1 MENILP
7 EEVMNVLNAIYAFI
21 NKPFLTAGSINISI
35 LTLLLFIP
43 AIIIAKK
50 IGKLSGHL
58 VKMSIQNK
66 KHLSE
71 TYQFRIVKIV
81 SYGITILALF
91 IGFTML
97 GINLSSVAVIL
108 GALGIGVGFGLQTLI
123 SNFSAGLVI
132 LFTGPIKEGDRITI
146 SGTEGYITKINF
158 INTIVTTLVNETL
171 IVPNSI
177 LISEVCH
184 SHTFGDD
191 KSVAIDT
198 TIKIDYSADV
208 DKAMK
213 VMAETLEKNPAN
225 KKGAKAD
232 VRIAS
237 FEELGIQLIAYITIA
252 NVDDK
257 GTAKSWNNI
266 ALVHA
271 FQEQGIPLPSRR
283 IQIKNI

>member
-7 EEVMNVLNAIYAFI
+7 ESVMDVLNAIYAFI
-21 NKPFLTAGSINISI
+21 NKPFLTAGSISISI

-43 AIIIAKK
+43 VIIIAQK
-50 IGKLSGHL
+50 IGKLVGKL
-58 VKMSIQNK
+58 VKMSMKNK
-66 KHLSE
+66 PLSD
-71 TYQFRIVKIV
+71 TYKFRIVKFV
-81 SYGITILALF
+81 SYGVTIIALF
-91 IGFTML
+91 IGMTML
-97 GINLSSVAVIL
+97 GINLSSIAVIL

-132 LFTGPIKEGDRITI
+132 LFTGPIKEGDRVTI
-146 SGTEGYITKINF
+146 NGTEGYITKINF
-158 INTIVTTLVNETL
+158 INTVVTTLVNETL

-191 KSVAIDT
+191 KSVAIET

-213 VMAETLEKNPAN
+213 VMAETIEKNPAN
-225 KKGAKAD
+225 KEGAKAD

-252 NVDDK
+252 DVADK

-283 IQIKNI
+283 IQVKNI

>member
-7 EEVMNVLNAIYAFI
+7 ESVMDVLNAIYAFI

-43 AIIIAKK
+43 VIIIAQKT
-50 IGKLSGHL
+50 GKLVGK
-58 VKMSIQNK
+58 VIKFSIKNK
-66 KHLSE
+66 PISE
-71 TYQFRIVKIV
+71 TSQFRIVKIV
-81 SYGITILALF
+81 SYGITVLALF

-97 GINLSSVAVIL
+97 GINLSSIAVIL

-158 INTIVTTLVNETL
+158 ISTVVTTLVNETL
-171 IVPNSI
+171 IVPNSM

-213 VMAETLEKNPAN
+213 VMAETIEKNPAN
-225 KKGAKAD
+225 KEGAKAD

-271 FQEQGIPLPSRR
+271 FQEQGIPLPSRK

>member
-7 EEVMNVLNAIYAFI
+7 ESVMDVLNAIYAFI

-43 AIIIAKK
+43 VIIIAQK
-50 IGKLSGHL
+50 IGKLVGKL
-58 VKMSIQNK
+58 VKFSIKNK
-66 KHLSE
+66 PVSE
-71 TYQFRIVKIV
+71 TYQFLIVKIV
-81 SYGITILALF
+81 SYGVTILALF
-91 IGFTML
+91 VGFTML
-97 GINLSSVAVIL
+97 GINLSSIAVIL

-146 SGTEGYITKINF
+146 AGTEGYITKINF
-158 INTIVTTLVNETL
+158 ISTVVTTLVNETL
-171 IVPNSI
+171 IVPNSM

-184 SHTFGDD
+184 SHTYGDD

-225 KKGAKAD
+225 KEGAKAD

>member
-7 EEVMNVLNAIYAFI
+7 ESVMDVLNAIYAFI

-43 AIIIAKK
+43 VVIIAQK
-50 IGKLSGHL
+50 IGKVVGKL
-58 VKMSIQNK
+58 VKLSLKNK
-66 KHLSE
+66 PFSE

-81 SYGITILALF
+81 SYGITVLALF
-91 IGFTML
+91 IGLTML
-97 GINLSSVAVIL
+97 GINLSSIAVIL

-132 LFTGPIKEGDRITI
+132 LFTGPIKEGDRITVNGI
-146 SGTEGYITKINF
+146 EGYITKINF
-158 INTIVTTLVNETL
+158 ISTVVTNLVNETL

-213 VMAETLEKNPAN
+213 VMAETIEKNPAN
-225 KKGAKAD
+225 KEGAKAD

-252 NVDDK
+252 DVANK

>member
-7 EEVMNVLNAIYAFI
+7 ESVMDVLNAIYAFI

-43 AIIIAKK
+43 VIIIAQK
-50 IGKLSGHL
+50 IGKLVGKVIKL
-58 VKMSIQNK
+58 SIKNK
-66 KHLSE
+66 PISE
-71 TYQFRIVKIV
+71 TSQFRIVKIV
-81 SYGITILALF
+81 SYGITVLALF

-97 GINLSSVAVIL
+97 GINLSSIAVIL

-158 INTIVTTLVNETL
+158 ISTVVTTLMNETL
-171 IVPNSI
+171 IVPNSM

-225 KKGAKAD
+225 KEGAKAD

-237 FEELGIQLIAYITIA
+237 FEELGIQLVAYITIA

>member
-21 NKPFLTAGSINISI
+21 NKPFLSAGSINISI

-43 AIIIAKK
+43 VIIIAQK
-50 IGKLSGHL
+50 IGKIVGKI
-58 VKMSIQNK
+58 VKFSIKNK
-66 KHLSE
+66 PVSE
-71 TYQFRIVKIV
+71 TSQFRIVKIV
-81 SYGITILALF
+81 SYGITVLALF

-97 GINLSSVAVIL
+97 GINLSSIAVIL

-146 SGTEGYITKINF
+146 AGTEGYITKINF
-158 INTIVTTLVNETL
+158 ICTVVTTLMNETL
-171 IVPNSI
+171 IVPNSM

-225 KKGAKAD
+225 QEGAKAD
-232 VRIAS
+232 VRSAS
-237 FEELGIQLIAYITIA
+237 FEELGIQRNAYIKIA

>member
-1 MENILP
+1 MENIIP
-7 EEVMNVLNAIYAFI
+7 ENVMNVLTAIYEVI

-43 AIIIAKK
+43 VIALSKY
-50 IGKLSGHL
+50 IGKMVGQI
-58 VKMSIQNK
+58 VKHTIKNK

-81 SYGITILALF
+81 SYGITVLALF
-91 IGFTML
+91 IGLTAL
-97 GINLSSVAVIL
+97 GINLSSIAVIL

-132 LFTGPIKEGDRITI
+132 LFTGPVKEGDRITVN
-146 SGTEGYITKINF
+146 GTEGYITKINF
-158 INTIVTTLVNETL
+158 ISTVVTTLMNETL

-177 LISEVCH
+177 LISDVCH

-191 KSVAIDT
+191 KSVAIET

-208 DKAMK
+208 DKALK

-225 KKGAKAD
+225 QKGAKAD

-237 FEELGIQLIAYITIA
+237 FEELGIQLVAYTTIA

>member
-21 NKPFLTAGSINISI
+21 NKPFLSAGSINISI

-43 AIIIAKK
+43 VIIIAQK
-50 IGKLSGHL
+50 IGKIVGKI
-58 VKMSIQNK
+58 VKFSIKNK
-66 KHLSE
+66 PVSE
-71 TYQFRIVKIV
+71 TSQFRIVKIV
-81 SYGITILALF
+81 SYGITVLALF

-97 GINLSSVAVIL
+97 GINLSSIAVIL

-146 SGTEGYITKINF
+146 AGTEGYITKINF
-158 INTIVTTLVNETL
+158 ISTVVTTLMNETL
-171 IVPNSI
+171 IVPNSM

-225 KKGAKAD
+225 QEGTKAD

-237 FEELGIQLIAYITIA
+237 FEELGIQLIAYIKIA

>member
-7 EEVMNVLNAIYAFI
+7 ESVMDVLNAIYAFI

-43 AIIIAKK
+43 VIIIAQKT
-50 IGKLSGHL
+50 GKLVGK
-58 VKMSIQNK
+58 VIKFSIKNK
-66 KHLSE
+66 PISE
-71 TYQFRIVKIV
+71 TSQFRIVKIV
-81 SYGITILALF
+81 SYGITVLALF

-97 GINLSSVAVIL
+97 GINLSSIAVIL

-158 INTIVTTLVNETL
+158 ISTVVTTLMNETL
-171 IVPNSI
+171 IVPNSM

-213 VMAETLEKNPAN
+213 VMAETIEKNPAN
-225 KKGAKAD
+225 KEGAKAD

-271 FQEQGIPLPSRR
+271 FQEQGIPLPSRK

>member
-1 MENILP
+1 MGNIFP

-43 AIIIAKK
+43 VIIIAQK
-50 IGKLSGHL
+50 IGKLVGK
-58 VKMSIQNK
+58 VIKFSIKNK
-66 KHLSE
+66 PISE
-71 TYQFRIVKIV
+71 TSQFRIVKIV
-81 SYGITILALF
+81 SYVITVLALF

-97 GINLSSVAVIL
+97 GINLSSIAVIL

-146 SGTEGYITKINF
+146 AGTEGYITKINF
-158 INTIVTTLVNETL
+158 ISTVVTTLMNETL
-171 IVPNSI
+171 IVPNSM

-213 VMAETLEKNPAN
+213 VMAETIEKNPAN
-225 KKGAKAD
+225 KEGAKAD

>member
-7 EEVMNVLNAIYAFI
+7 ESVMDVLNAIYAFI
-21 NKPFLTAGSINISI
+21 NKPFLSAGSINISI

-43 AIIIAKK
+43 VIIIAQK
-50 IGKLSGHL
+50 IGKLVGKL
-58 VKMSIQNK
+58 LKFSIKNK
-66 KHLSE
+66 PISE
-71 TYQFRIVKIV
+71 TSQFRIVKIV
-81 SYGITILALF
+81 SYGITVLALF

-97 GINLSSVAVIL
+97 GINLSSIAVSL

-146 SGTEGYITKINF
+146 AGTEGYITKINF
-158 INTIVTTLVNETL
+158 ISTVVTTLMNETL
-171 IVPNSI
+171 IVPNSM

-225 KKGAKAD
+225 QEGAKAD

-237 FEELGIQLIAYITIA
+237 FEELGIQLIAYIKIA

>member
-7 EEVMNVLNAIYAFI
+7 ESVMNVLSDIYEVI

-43 AIIIAKK
+43 VIVIAQN
-50 IGKLSGHL
+50 IGKLVGKL
-58 VKMSIQNK
+58 VKFSIKNK
-66 KHLSE
+66 PITE
-71 TYQFRIVKIV
+71 THQFRIVKIV
-81 SYGITILALF
+81 SYGITVLALF
-91 IGFTML
+91 IGLTAL
-97 GINLSSVAVIL
+97 GINLSSIAVIL

-123 SNFSAGLVI
+123 SNFSAGLFI
-132 LFTGPIKEGDRITI
+132 LFTGPIKEGDRITVA
-146 SGTEGYITKINF
+146 GTEGYITKINF
-158 INTIVTTLVNETL
+158 ISTVVTTLMNETL

-184 SHTFGDD
+184 SHTYGDD
-191 KSVAIDT
+191 KSVAIET
-198 TIKIDYSADV
+198 TIKIDYTADV

-213 VMAETLEKNPAN
+213 VMAETLEKSPYN
-225 KKGAKAD
+225 KKDAKAD
-232 VRIAS
+232 VRIGS
-237 FEELGIQLIAYITIA
+237 FEELGIQLVSYITIA

-257 GTAKSWNNI
+257 GVAKSWNNI

-271 FQEQGIPLPSRR
+271 FQEQGIPLPSRK

>member
-21 NKPFLTAGSINISI
+21 NKPFLSAGSINISI

-43 AIIIAKK
+43 VIIIAQK
-50 IGKLSGHL
+50 IGKIVGKI
-58 VKMSIQNK
+58 VKFSIKNK
-66 KHLSE
+66 PVSE
-71 TYQFRIVKIV
+71 TSQFRIVKIV
-81 SYGITILALF
+81 SYGITVLALF

-97 GINLSSVAVIL
+97 GINLSSIAVIL

-146 SGTEGYITKINF
+146 AGTEGYITKINF
-158 INTIVTTLVNETL
+158 ISTVVTTLMNETL
-171 IVPNSI
+171 IVPNSM

-225 KKGAKAD
+225 QEGAKAD

-237 FEELGIQLIAYITIA
+237 FEELGIQLIAYIKIA

>member
-7 EEVMNVLNAIYAFI
+7 ESVMDVLNAIYAFI
-21 NKPFLTAGSINISI
+21 NKPFLTAGSISISI

-43 AIIIAKK
+43 VIIIAQK
-50 IGKLSGHL
+50 IGKLVGKL
-58 VKMSIQNK
+58 VKFSLKNK
-66 KHLSE
+66 PVSE
-71 TYQFRIVKIV
+71 TYQFRIVKFV
-81 SYGITILALF
+81 SYGVTIVALF
-91 IGFTML
+91 IGLTML
-97 GINLSSVAVIL
+97 GINLSSIAVIL

-132 LFTGPIKEGDRITI
+132 LFTGPIKEGDRVTV
-146 SGTEGYITKINF
+146 SGAEGYITKINF
-158 INTIVTTLVNETL
+158 INTVVTTLVNETL

-213 VMAETLEKNPAN
+213 VMAETIEKNPAN
-225 KKGAKAD
+225 KEGAKAD

-252 NVDDK
+252 DVANK

>member
-21 NKPFLTAGSINISI
+21 NKPFLSAGSINISI

-43 AIIIAKK
+43 VIIIAQK
-50 IGKLSGHL
+50 IGKIVGKI
-58 VKMSIQNK
+58 VKFSIKNK
-66 KHLSE
+66 PVSE
-71 TYQFRIVKIV
+71 TSQFRIVKIV
-81 SYGITILALF
+81 SYGITVLALF

-97 GINLSSVAVIL
+97 GINLSSIAVIL

-146 SGTEGYITKINF
+146 AGTEGYITKINF
-158 INTIVTTLVNETL
+158 ISTVVTTLMNETL
-171 IVPNSI
+171 IVPNSM

-198 TIKIDYSADV
+198 TIKSDYSADV

-225 KKGAKAD
+225 QEGAKAD

-237 FEELGIQLIAYITIA
+237 FEELGIQLIAYIKIA

>member
-7 EEVMNVLNAIYAFI
+7 ESVMDVLNAIYAFI

-43 AIIIAKK
+43 VIIIAQK
-50 IGKLSGHL
+50 IGKIVGK
-58 VKMSIQNK
+58 VIKFSIKNK
-66 KHLSE
+66 PISE
-71 TYQFRIVKIV
+71 TSQFRIVKIV
-81 SYGITILALF
+81 SYGITVLALF

-97 GINLSSVAVIL
+97 GINLSSIAVIL

-158 INTIVTTLVNETL
+158 ISTVVTTLMNETL
-171 IVPNSI
+171 IVPNSM

-191 KSVAIDT
+191 KSVAIDA

-213 VMAETLEKNPAN
+213 VMAETIEKNPAN
-225 KKGAKAD
+225 KEGAKAD

-252 NVDDK
+252 DVADK

>member
-7 EEVMNVLNAIYAFI
+7 ESVMDVLNAIYAFI
-21 NKPFLTAGSINISI
+21 NKPFLTAGSISISI

-43 AIIIAKK
+43 VIIIAQK
-50 IGKLSGHL
+50 IGKLVGK
-58 VKMSIQNK
+58 VIKFSIKNK
-66 KHLSE
+66 PISE
-71 TYQFRIVKIV
+71 TSQFRIVKIV
-81 SYGITILALF
+81 SYGITVLALF

-97 GINLSSVAVIL
+97 GINLSSIAVIL

-158 INTIVTTLVNETL
+158 ISTVVTTLMNETL
-171 IVPNSI
+171 IVPHSM
-177 LISEVCH
+177 LIPEVCH

-225 KKGAKAD
+225 KEGAKAD

-237 FEELGIQLIAYITIA
+237 FEELGIQLVAYITIA

-271 FQEQGIPLPSRR
+271 FQEQGIPLPSRK

>member
-7 EEVMNVLNAIYAFI
+7 ESVMDVLNAIYAFI
-21 NKPFLTAGSINISI
+21 NKPFLTAGSISISI

-43 AIIIAKK
+43 VIIIAQK
-50 IGKLSGHL
+50 IGKLVGKL
-58 VKMSIQNK
+58 VKMSMKNK
-66 KHLSE
+66 PLSD
-71 TYQFRIVKIV
+71 TYKFRIVKFV
-81 SYGITILALF
+81 SYGVTIIALF
-91 IGFTML
+91 IGMTML
-97 GINLSSVAVIL
+97 GINLSSIAVIL

-132 LFTGPIKEGDRITI
+132 LFTGPIKEGDRVTI
-146 SGTEGYITKINF
+146 NGTEGYITKINF
-158 INTIVTTLVNETL
+158 INTVVTTLVNETL

-213 VMAETLEKNPAN
+213 VMAETIEKNPAN
-225 KKGAKAD
+225 KEGAKAD

-252 NVDDK
+252 DVADK

-283 IQIKNI
+283 IQVKNI

>member
-7 EEVMNVLNAIYAFI
+7 ESVMNVLSAIYEVI

-43 AIIIAKK
+43 VIVIAQN
-50 IGKLSGHL
+50 IGKLVGKL
-58 VKMSIQNK
+58 VKFSIKNK
-66 KHLSE
+66 PITE
-71 TYQFRIVKIV
+71 THQFRIVKIV
-81 SYGITILALF
+81 SYGITVLALF
-91 IGFTML
+91 IGLTAL
-97 GINLSSVAVIL
+97 GINLSSIAVIL

-132 LFTGPIKEGDRITI
+132 LFTGPIKEGDRIPVA
-146 SGTEGYITKINF
+146 GTEGYITKINF
-158 INTIVTTLVNETL
+158 ISTVVTTLMNETL

-184 SHTFGDD
+184 SHTYGDD
-191 KSVAIDT
+191 KSVAIET
-198 TIKIDYSADV
+198 TIKIDYTADV

-213 VMAETLEKNPAN
+213 VMAETLEKSPYN
-225 KKGAKAD
+225 KKDAKAD
-232 VRIAS
+232 VRIGS
-237 FEELGIQLIAYITIA
+237 FEELGIQLVSYITIA

-257 GTAKSWNNI
+257 GVAKSWNNI

-271 FQEQGIPLPSRR
+271 FQEQGIPLPSRK

>member
-7 EEVMNVLNAIYAFI
+7 ESVMDVLNAIYAFI

-43 AIIIAKK
+43 VIIIAQK
-50 IGKLSGHL
+50 IGKLVGKVIKL
-58 VKMSIQNK
+58 SIKNK
-66 KHLSE
+66 PISE
-71 TYQFRIVKIV
+71 TSQFRIVKIV
-81 SYGITILALF
+81 SYGITVLALF

-97 GINLSSVAVIL
+97 GINLSSIAVIL

-158 INTIVTTLVNETL
+158 ISTVVTTLMNETL
-171 IVPNSI
+171 IVPNSM

-213 VMAETLEKNPAN
+213 VMAETIEKNPAN
-225 KKGAKAD
+225 KEGAKAD

-271 FQEQGIPLPSRR
+271 FQEQGIPLPSRK

>member
-7 EEVMNVLNAIYAFI
+7 ESVMDVLNAIYAFI

-43 AIIIAKK
+43 VIIIAQK
-50 IGKLSGHL
+50 IGKLVGKVIKL
-58 VKMSIQNK
+58 SIKNK
-66 KHLSE
+66 PISE
-71 TYQFRIVKIV
+71 TSQFRIVKIV
-81 SYGITILALF
+81 SYGITVLALF

-97 GINLSSVAVIL
+97 GINLSSIAVIL

-158 INTIVTTLVNETL
+158 ISTVVTTLVNETL
-171 IVPNSI
+171 IVPNSM

-213 VMAETLEKNPAN
+213 VMAETIEKNPAN
-225 KKGAKAD
+225 KEGAKAD

-271 FQEQGIPLPSRR
+271 FQEQGIPLPSRK

>member
-7 EEVMNVLNAIYAFI
+7 ESVMNVLSAIYEVI

-43 AIIIAKK
+43 VIVIAQN
-50 IGKLSGHL
+50 IGKLVGKL
-58 VKMSIQNK
+58 VKFSIKNK
-66 KHLSE
+66 PITE
-71 TYQFRIVKIV
+71 THQFRIVKIV
-81 SYGITILALF
+81 SYGITVLALF
-91 IGFTML
+91 IGLTAL
-97 GINLSSVAVIL
+97 GINLSSIAVIL

-132 LFTGPIKEGDRITI
+132 LFTGPIKEGDRITVA
-146 SGTEGYITKINF
+146 GTEGYITKINF
-158 INTIVTTLVNETL
+158 ISTVVTTLMNETL

-184 SHTFGDD
+184 SHTYGDD
-191 KSVAIDT
+191 KSVAIET
-198 TIKIDYSADV
+198 TIKIDYTADV
-208 DKAMK
+208 DKAIK
-213 VMAETLEKNPAN
+213 VMAETLEKSPYN
-225 KKGAKAD
+225 KKDAKAD
-232 VRIAS
+232 VRIGS
-237 FEELGIQLIAYITIA
+237 FEELGIQLVSYITIA

-257 GTAKSWNNI
+257 GVAKSWNNI

-271 FQEQGIPLPSRR
+271 FQEQGIPLPSRK

>member
-7 EEVMNVLNAIYAFI
+7 ESVMDVLNAIYAFI
-21 NKPFLTAGSINISI
+21 NKPFLTAGSISISI

-43 AIIIAKK
+43 VIIIAQK
-50 IGKLSGHL
+50 IGKIVGKL
-58 VKMSIQNK
+58 VKLSLKNK
-66 KHLSE
+66 PFSE

-81 SYGITILALF
+81 SYGITVIALF
-91 IGFTML
+91 IGLTML
-97 GINLSSVAVIL
+97 GINLSSIAVIL

-132 LFTGPIKEGDRITI
+132 LFTGPIKEGDRVTV

-158 INTIVTTLVNETL
+158 INTVVTTLMNETL

-225 KKGAKAD
+225 KEGAKAD

-237 FEELGIQLIAYITIA
+237 FEELGIQLVAYITIA

-271 FQEQGIPLPSRR
+271 FQEQGIPLPSRK

>member
-21 NKPFLTAGSINISI
+21 NKPFLSAGSINISI

-43 AIIIAKK
+43 VIIIAQK
-50 IGKLSGHL
+50 IGKIVGKI
-58 VKMSIQNK
+58 VKFSIKNK
-66 KHLSE
+66 PVSE
-71 TYQFRIVKIV
+71 TSQFRIVKIV
-81 SYGITILALF
+81 SYGITVLALF

-97 GINLSSVAVIL
+97 GINLSSIAVIL

-146 SGTEGYITKINF
+146 AGTEGYITKINF
-158 INTIVTTLVNETL
+158 ISTVVTTLMNETL
-171 IVPNSI
+171 IVPNSM

-213 VMAETLEKNPAN
+213 VMAETLDKNPAN
-225 KKGAKAD
+225 QEGTKAD

-237 FEELGIQLIAYITIA
+237 FEELGIQLIAYIKIA

>member
-7 EEVMNVLNAIYAFI
+7 ESVMDVLNAIYAFI
-21 NKPFLTAGSINISI
+21 NKPFLTAGSISISI

-43 AIIIAKK
+43 VIIIAQK
-50 IGKLSGHL
+50 IGKLVGKLLKYSL
-58 VKMSIQNK
+58 KNK
-66 KHLSE
+66 PLSE
-71 TYQFRIVKIV
+71 TYQFRLVKFV
-81 SYGITILALF
+81 SYGVTIVALF
-91 IGFTML
+91 IGLTML
-97 GINLSSVAVIL
+97 GINLSSIAVIL

-132 LFTGPIKEGDRITI
+132 LFTGPIKEGDRVTV

-158 INTIVTTLVNETL
+158 INTVVTTLMNETL

-191 KSVAIDT
+191 KSVTIDT

-213 VMAETLEKNPAN
+213 VMAETIEKNPAN
-225 KKGAKAD
+225 KEGAKAD

-237 FEELGIQLIAYITIA
+237 FEELGIQLIAYIAIEDVA
-252 NVDDK
+252 NK

>member
-7 EEVMNVLNAIYAFI
+7 ESVMDVLNAIYAFI

-43 AIIIAKK
+43 VVIIAQK
-50 IGKLSGHL
+50 IGKVVGKL
-58 VKMSIQNK
+58 VKLSLKNK
-66 KHLSE
+66 PFSE

-81 SYGITILALF
+81 SYGITVLALF
-91 IGFTML
+91 IGLTML
-97 GINLSSVAVIL
+97 GINLSSIAVIL

-132 LFTGPIKEGDRITI
+132 LFTGPIKEGDRITVNGI
-146 SGTEGYITKINF
+146 EGYITKINF
-158 INTIVTTLVNETL
+158 ISTVVTNLVNETL

-213 VMAETLEKNPAN
+213 VMAETLEKSPYN
-225 KKGAKAD
+225 KKDAKAD
-232 VRIAS
+232 VRIGS
-237 FEELGIQLIAYITIA
+237 FEELGIQLVSYITIA

-257 GTAKSWNNI
+257 GVAKSWNNI

-271 FQEQGIPLPSRR
+271 FQEQGIPLPSRK

>member
-7 EEVMNVLNAIYAFI
+7 ESVMDVLNAIYAFI
-21 NKPFLTAGSINISI
+21 NKPFLSAGSINISI

-43 AIIIAKK
+43 VIIIAQK
-50 IGKLSGHL
+50 IGKLVGKL
-58 VKMSIQNK
+58 LKFSIKNK
-66 KHLSE
+66 PISE
-71 TYQFRIVKIV
+71 TSQFRIVKIV
-81 SYGITILALF
+81 SYGVTVLALF

-97 GINLSSVAVIL
+97 GINLSSIAVIL

-132 LFTGPIKEGDRITI
+132 LFTGPIKEGDRVTI
-146 SGTEGYITKINF
+146 AGTEGYITKINF

-171 IVPNSI
+171 IVPNST

-225 KKGAKAD
+225 QEGAKAD

-237 FEELGIQLIAYITIA
+237 FEELGIQLIAYIKIA

-271 FQEQGIPLPSRR
+271 FQEQGIHLPSRR

>member
-7 EEVMNVLNAIYAFI
+7 ESVMDVLNAIYAFI
-21 NKPFLTAGSINISI
+21 NKPFLSAGSINISI

-43 AIIIAKK
+43 VIIIAQK
-50 IGKLSGHL
+50 IGKLVGKL
-58 VKMSIQNK
+58 LKFSIKNK
-66 KHLSE
+66 PISE
-71 TYQFRIVKIV
+71 TSQFRIVKIV
-81 SYGITILALF
+81 SYGVTVLALF

-97 GINLSSVAVIL
+97 GINLSSIAVIL

-132 LFTGPIKEGDRITI
+132 LFTGPIKEGDRVTI
-146 SGTEGYITKINF
+146 AGTEGYITKINF

-171 IVPNSI
+171 IVPNST

-225 KKGAKAD
+225 QEGAKAD

-237 FEELGIQLIAYITIA
+237 FEELGIQLIAYIKIA